1 MSEVKEKSTIVKDAI
16 ILCVI
21 TLIAGLL
28 LGFVY
33 EITKEPIAKAEQA
46 TKDKAYATIY
56 SKADAFEK
64 TDKINE
70 LVEKSK
76 DILKDQ
82 SFVSADKT
90 YSFSGITID
99 EAVVAKSGKD
109 TIGYIVM
116 VTTPNGYGGNISI
129 ALGVDVDGTVAG
141 TQILTISETPGL
153 GMNATGEFKD
163 QFTGKKVDGFVHTKN
178 GKTAEN
184 EVDAITSA
192 TITTEAVTG
201 AVNAGLYFVN
211 NVILENNKK

>member
-1 MSEVKEKSTIVKDAI
+1 MSEVKEKNTIVKDAI

-33 EITKEPIAKAEQA
+33 EITKEPIARAEQA

-56 SKADAFEK
+56 SKADSFEK
-64 TDKINE
+64 TEAINA
-70 LVEKSK
+70 LVEKSGE
-76 DILKDQ
+76 LLN
-82 SFVSADKT
+82 DKSYT
-90 YSFSGITID
+90 ATTANYSFSGITID
-99 EAVVAKSGKD
+99 EAVVAKSGSD
-109 TIGYIVM
+109 ILGYIVM

-192 TITTEAVTG
+192 TITTQAVTG

-211 NVILENNKK
+211 NVIIENVK